1 MHTKYMILKY
11 KRVFLAYI
19 VHTNQIYQVKIKYK
33 YSLKTHDQLQKV
45 LNTVADDNIKNH
57 CFKLI
62 KFVEDVALNSRP
74 DKIKE
79 NYSCV
84 DSCIS

>member
-45 LNTVADDNIKNH
+45 LYNVA
-57 CFKLI
+57 C
-62 KFVEDVALNSRP
+62 
-74 DKIKE
+74 
-79 NYSCV
+79 
-84 DSCIS
+84 